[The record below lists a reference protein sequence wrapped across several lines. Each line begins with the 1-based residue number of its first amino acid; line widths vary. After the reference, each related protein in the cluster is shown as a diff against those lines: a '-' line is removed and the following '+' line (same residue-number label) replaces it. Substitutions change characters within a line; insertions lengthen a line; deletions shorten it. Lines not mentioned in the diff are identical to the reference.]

1 MTSDDAG
8 RLVVFAGC
16 LYEQVALASKWVDD
30 VPEIPTIS
38 ELCWRG
44 VDHRLARFGVWAFGG
59 FALWHLFVRPESPL
73 SPIQPQ
79 E

>member
-1 MTSDDAG
+1 MNSEAG
-8 RLVVFAGC
+8 RVLVFAGC
-16 LYEQVALASKWVDD
+16 AYEQVALASKWIPGPDL
-30 VPEIPTIS
+30 PTIS

-44 VDHRLARFGVWAFGG
+44 VDHRVLRFGVWAFGG

-73 SPIQPQ
+73 SPLPQ